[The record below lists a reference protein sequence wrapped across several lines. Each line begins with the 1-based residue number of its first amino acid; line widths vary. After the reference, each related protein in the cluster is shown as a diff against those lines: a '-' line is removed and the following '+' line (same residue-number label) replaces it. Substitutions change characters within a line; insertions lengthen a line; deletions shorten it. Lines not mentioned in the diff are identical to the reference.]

1 MEFFGIIIID
11 INLLNKNINKKD
23 INYKNLLNKLYEKSG
38 LEEYYKNI
46 TNINNNTIIFGLKSK
61 RIKKEL
67 IKKKQNMKN
76 FNKISVNKNDNLF
89 NLVINNS

>member
-1 MEFFGIIIID
+1 M
-11 INLLNKNINKKD
+11 KNQGWRN
-23 INYKNLLNKLYEKSG
+23 
-38 LEEYYKNI
+38 KNI
-46 TNINNNTIIFGLKSK
+46 TNINNNTIIFGIKSK

-89 NLVINNS
+89 NLVINNSQNNSINLNKNF

>member
-1 MEFFGIIIID
+1 M
-11 INLLNKNINKKD
+11 KNQGWRN
-23 INYKNLLNKLYEKSG
+23 
-38 LEEYYKNI
+38 KNI
-46 TNINNNTIIFGLKSK
+46 TNINNNTIIFGIKSK

>member
-11 INLLNKNINKKD
+11 INLLNKNINKKE

-76 FNKISVNKNDNLF
+76 FNKISVNKFDNLF